1 MTSSH
6 FNQLQ
11 QMYVKLLKENE
22 ILKRENKQL
31 NILVQSLRNEIE
43 FIKSKLKK
51 LI

>member
-1 MTSSH
+1 MNSSH

-22 ILKRENKQL
+22 SLKRENKQL

-43 FIKSKLKK
+43 FIKNKLRK